1 MSRDL
6 RNRYGRLLRWY
17 PHSWRVRNG
26 AVMLATLEQD
36 AAERGLSRPSRA
48 DVWSLRSHGLGER
61 ATPRVAAVFAAVS
74 ALAFAG
80 AVALLLT
87 STSLPPETQ
96 AFRMLLASF
105 AGPLGLSL
113 AATALMHST
122 GRLSAPAALFT
133 AVIAVP
139 ACALAG
145 LSLSSIAV
153 GFEEADLAQGN
164 SWFGS
169 ASLLFV
175 AAGWAAGTI
184 FLLAPVNAVLRVRG
198 TLFRQMALS
207 ALVAVPSAVVLGAMI
222 MIGQFLN
229 TIVAVVVLIVALRMG
244 SGGTGSPADSCW
256 TQNTASVGS
265 SGPTAHAAADRRRMP
280 APRLAG
286 RDRKAARTGA
296 LFGLVLGLACAAF
309 ALAGSEWTSFA
320 SDSTRAMNLGLG
332 AGAVTA
338 VSVVLSAGRILAPV
352 VGKVIR
358 WSVLLCCAA
367 LIMEAV
373 AQLLGAGHPRQWPVT
388 LVAAS
393 LMGCAL
399 VLPLGRLLPGG
410 RSLRIVGVAFMAV
423 AGIWPGLMLVAAAGF
438 LSPVVAAVIL
448 VLMGVRKRA
457 RPEPGHQLSGRPGT
471 LGPGNAVQ

>member
-1 MSRDL
+1 M
-6 RNRYGRLLRWY
+6 
-17 PHSWRVRNG
+17 
-26 AVMLATLEQD
+26 
-36 AAERGLSRPSRA
+36 
-48 DVWSLRSHGLGER
+48 
-61 ATPRVAAVFAAVS
+61 
-74 ALAFAG
+74 
-80 AVALLLT
+80 
-87 STSLPPETQ
+87 
-96 AFRMLLASF
+96 
-105 AGPLGLSL
+105 
-113 AATALMHST
+113 
-122 GRLSAPAALFT
+122 
-133 AVIAVP
+133 
-139 ACALAG
+139 
-145 LSLSSIAV
+145 
-153 GFEEADLAQGN
+153 
-164 SWFGS
+164 
-169 ASLLFV
+169 
-175 AAGWAAGTI
+175 
-184 FLLAPVNAVLRVRG
+184 
-198 TLFRQMALS
+198 
-207 ALVAVPSAVVLGAMI
+207 
-222 MIGQFLN
+222 
-229 TIVAVVVLIVALRMG
+229 
-244 SGGTGSPADSCW
+244 
-256 TQNTASVGS
+256 
-265 SGPTAHAAADRRRMP
+265 
-280 APRLAG
+280 
-286 RDRKAARTGA
+286 
-296 LFGLVLGLACAAF
+296 VLGLACAAF

-338 VSVVLSAGRILAPV
+338 VSVVLAAGRILAPV